1 MLSTTPTKFGEFV
14 LDPEKHALTR
24 NGVVVKLAPQPF
36 RVLTLLVNRAGI
48 LVTREELRQTLW
60 GDETVVD
67 FEHGLNTCIRH
78 IRLALGDDADLPR
91 FIETVPRL
99 GYRFKAT
106 VTTVPHTLSPW
117 RRWRPIAAGAAII
130 VAVVG
135 LLVVQESVRRGARH
149 SELRADARELYLRGR
164 FALDDVS
171 AGSARTALE
180 LFEKALDADPTY
192 APADAGVAEVYLR
205 QPSSISGV
213 PPGVA
218 VERAQHAIEQSL
230 ALDGSLP
237 EAHLAAAKLRMMFHD
252 WPGAG
257 RELHRAIDLAPSHS
271 STRQEYAMWLSY
283 QGRFDEA
290 IKEARLGEALDSLS
304 VRARVKVA
312 EVLRQARRFDE
323 AIVQAQR
330 ALQLNPNF
338 GGAHLILGH
347 CYLGQGRWDI
357 AIEEYRR
364 SGITGGNLGHAY
376 ALAGRTTEARHLLV
390 ALEAR
395 YASTRGGAGEIAQ
408 VYVGLG
414 EFDRAFEWLTRAVDD
429 GSVWTLKVAVVW
441 DPLRPDPRFEQLVR
455 KSGLGD

>member
-1 MLSTTPTKFGEFV
+1 
-14 LDPEKHALTR
+14 
-24 NGVVVKLAPQPF
+24 
-36 RVLTLLVNRAGI
+36 
-48 LVTREELRQTLW
+48 
-60 GDETVVD
+60 
-67 FEHGLNTCIRH
+67 
-78 IRLALGDDADLPR
+78 
-91 FIETVPRL
+91 
-99 GYRFKAT
+99 
-106 VTTVPHTLSPW
+106 
-117 RRWRPIAAGAAII
+117 
-130 VAVVG
+130 
-135 LLVVQESVRRGARH
+135 
-149 SELRADARELYLRGR
+149 
-164 FALDDVS
+164 
-171 AGSARTALE
+171 
-180 LFEKALDADPTY
+180 
-192 APADAGVAEVYLR
+192 
-205 QPSSISGV
+205 
-213 PPGVA
+213 
-218 VERAQHAIEQSL
+218 
-230 ALDGSLP
+230 
-237 EAHLAAAKLRMMFHD
+237 
-252 WPGAG
+252 
-257 RELHRAIDLAPSHS
+257 
-271 STRQEYAMWLSY
+271 MWLSY